1 MAAQLI
7 LVMKS
12 EFTICVS
19 VLAVVVFSN
28 RSGVC
33 KLLCGC
39 VRGYAQVRELKCVC
53 VLIVCVCFTA
63 GMGL

>member
-7 LVMKS
+7 LVMKF

-39 VRGYAQVRELKCVC
+39 VRGYAHVRELKCVC
-53 VLIVCVCFTA
+53 V
-63 GMGL
+63 